1 MRLAL
6 LAVLLSL
13 AAPVV
18 AEPDRGDPVDA
29 FVAALEKGRWEDA
42 EALAPGNIT
51 QLNGIGP
58 NFNGGPFDGT
68 WRQRIVPDKET
79 ITFGEF
85 RNEIADCKFSP
96 TVRLISGTA
105 SSPNKVVR
113 VYFICLVDDQ
123 KTIHSVTK
131 HFMVRRA
138 ADESKVVV
146 YDFGKD
152 VVVKSGDKAVL
163 TNEQ

>member
-18 AEPDRGDPVDA
+18 AEPDHGDPVDA
-29 FVAALEKGRWEDA
+29 FVAALEEGRWEYA
-42 EALAPGNIT
+42 EALAPGKIT
-51 QLNGIGP
+51 QLNGTGP
-58 NFNGGPFDGT
+58 NFQGGDLDGM
-68 WRQRIVPDKET
+68 WRQRIVPDKDV
-79 ITFGEF
+79 ISFQEF
-85 RNEIADCKFSP
+85 RNEIAECKFLPSL
-96 TVRLISGTA
+96 RLISGTQ
-105 SSPNKVVR
+105 SSPEKIVK
-113 VYFICLVDDQ
+113 VYFKCQWDRPIL
-123 KTIHSVTK
+123 T
-131 HFMVRRA
+131 HFLVRRA
-138 ADESKVVV
+138 EDHSKVVV